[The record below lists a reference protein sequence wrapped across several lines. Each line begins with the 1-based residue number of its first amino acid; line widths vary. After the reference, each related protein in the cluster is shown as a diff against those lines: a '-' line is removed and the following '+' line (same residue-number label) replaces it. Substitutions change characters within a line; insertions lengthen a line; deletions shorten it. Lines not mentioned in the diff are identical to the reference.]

1 MNVLI
6 IGASRGIGFELARQ
20 HHEAGDTVYASAR
33 GQTGIA
39 RLKELGVNT
48 LVINT
53 ADALGCSGLA
63 WGIDGTRFDRIWHV
77 AGVYGPRTAGV
88 ETPVEQ
94 DFDLVM
100 HTNVLGF
107 MRLASQYFDA
117 LAEAGR
123 IGVLSSKMG
132 SIGLRAGPSGWT
144 YRASKA
150 ALNSVVKDA
159 ALVLGTRGM
168 VVSFHPGWVQTD
180 MGGTGAD
187 MPVERSASDLR
198 RTLESLSPA
207 QTGGFFNHDG
217 QPLAW

>member
-6 IGASRGIGFELARQ
+6 IGATRGIGYELARQ
-20 HHEAGDTVYASAR
+20 HLEAGDTVYASAR
-33 GQTGIA
+33 GQNGIA

-48 LVINT
+48 LVVNT
-53 ADALGCSGLA
+53 ADALGCSGLS

-77 AGVYGPRTAGV
+77 AGIFGPRTAALDP
-88 ETPVEQ
+88 PVQQ

-107 MRLASQYFDA
+107 MRLIPQYLDA
-117 LAEAGR
+117 LAPGGR

-132 SIGLRAGPSGWT
+132 SMGLRNSPSGWT

-159 ALVLGTRGM
+159 SLVLGARGL
-168 VVSFHPGWVQTD
+168 VVAFHPGWVQTD

-187 MPVERSASDLR
+187 IPVDQSVGDLR
-198 RTLESLSPA
+198 RTLDGLQPSD
-207 QTGGFFNHDG
+207 TGGFFNHDG
-217 QPLAW
+217 QALAW

>member
-6 IGASRGIGFELARQ
+6 IGASRGIGYELARQ
-20 HHEAGDTVYASAR
+20 HHEAGHTVYASAR
-33 GQTGIA
+33 GANGIA
-39 RLKELGVNT
+39 KLKELGVNT
-48 LVINT
+48 LVVNT

-77 AGVYGPRTAGV
+77 AGLFGPRSQGLD
-88 ETPVEQ
+88 TPVAQ

-107 MRLASQYFDA
+107 MRLVPQYFDA
-117 LAEAGR
+117 LAPGGR

-132 SIGLRAGPSGWT
+132 SIGLRTSPSGWL

-150 ALNSVVKDA
+150 AINSTVKDA
-159 ALVLGTRGM
+159 ALVLGARGL
-168 VVSFHPGWVQTD
+168 VVAFHPGWVQTD

-187 MPVERSASDLR
+187 LPVQRSVEDLR
-198 RTLESLSPA
+198 RTLDGLQPGDS
-207 QTGGFFNHDG
+207 GGFFNHDG

>member
-33 GQTGIA
+33 SQSGIA

-48 LVINT
+48 LVVNT
-53 ADALGCSGLA
+53 ADALGCSGLS
-63 WGIDGTRFDRIWHV
+63 WGIDGARFDRIWHV
-77 AGVYGPRTAGV
+77 AGVFGPRTAGV
-88 ETPVEQ
+88 EPPVQQ

-107 MRLASQYFDA
+107 MRLVPQYFDA
-117 LAEAGR
+117 LAPGGR

-132 SIGLRAGPSGWT
+132 SMGLRASPSGWT

-150 ALNSVVKDA
+150 ALNSTVKDSS
-159 ALVLGTRGM
+159 LVLGGRGI
-168 VVSFHPGWVQTD
+168 VAAFHPGWVQTD

-187 MPVERSASDLR
+187 IPVDRSVSDLR
-198 RTLESLSPA
+198 RTLDALQPSD
-207 QTGGFFNHDG
+207 TGGYFNHDG
-217 QPLAW
+217 QALAW